1 MRRFLRPFFVVLA
14 LIAGGLTATVATA
27 APSIPIYRAHVQ
39 NVGWLPNT
47 EPTLVGDIAGLP
59 GSGLRV
65 EALQVSR
72 DIQLQAHVQNVG
84 WMAPVTPDG
93 VAGTTGRSLRL
104 EAIKATSMIPGYHVE
119 CEAIVPGAGTV
130 HAGDGGV
137 CGTVGRS
144 LLVEAFRLRLVADG
158 ATEPTASPT
167 ITPTATSTPTQTATP
182 PVTPPASGSARIA
195 FTADTGYDASNG
207 NGVTTGVFK
216 GIAAAAPDFAAIIGD
231 LGYDP
236 GHETAYCDFVK
247 KLYSGPVE
255 ILAGNHEDASHGGL
269 GTYATCL
276 PNRAA
281 VSAGDYARQYVIDQG
296 PVRLVMID
304 PAIDLSPKRTYA
316 DGTPEQAWLKTKI
329 AEGKAAGQ
337 WIIVAYHKPCLTIG
351 LHGCASSPQL
361 SNLMI
366 KLKVDLV
373 LTGHDHNYSRSF
385 PLTGTVTSPV
395 VATKSG
401 IFPQGTGTVFATIGN
416 GGHDPRTITGIPSWV
431 AAASGTNFL
440 PNSFGFLQVDATTGR
455 LVVNEV
461 VTSGGALRDSFT
473 ITR

>member
-1 MRRFLRPFFVVLA
+1 MRRFLRPLFVVLA
-14 LIAGGLTATVATA
+14 LVAAGLTATVATA

-39 NVGWLPNT
+39 NVGWLPT
-47 EPTLVGDIAGLP
+47 TDPSLVGDIAGLP

-84 WMAPVTPDG
+84 WMTPVAPDG
-93 VAGTTGRSLRL
+93 IAGTTGRSLRL
-104 EAIKATSMIPGYHVE
+104 EAVKASSMVAGYHVE
-119 CEAIVPGAGTV
+119 CEAIVPGAGTIHV
-130 HAGDGGV
+130 GDGGV
-137 CGTVGRS
+137 CGTTGRS
-144 LLVEAFRLRLVADG
+144 LKVEAFRLWLVADG
-158 ATEPTASPT
+158 PTEPTASPT
-167 ITPTATSTPTQTATP
+167 ETAT

-195 FTADTGYDASNG
+195 FTADGGYDASNG
-207 NGVTTGVFK
+207 TTVATGVWK
-216 GIAAAAPDFAAIIGD
+216 GIAAASPDLAAIVGD

-236 GHETAYCDFVK
+236 GRERQYCDFVK
-247 KLYSGPVE
+247 GLFSGPVE
-255 ILAGNHEDASHGGL
+255 ILAGNHEDVTKGGL

-281 VSAGDYARQYVIDQG
+281 VSSGDYARRYVVDQG
-296 PVRLVMID
+296 PVRLIMID
-304 PAIDLSPKRTYA
+304 PAIDLAPKRTYA

-329 AEGKAAGQ
+329 AEAKTAGQ
-337 WIIVAYHKPCLTIG
+337 WVIVAFHEPCLTAG
-351 LHGCASSPQL
+351 LHGCASTPQL
-361 SNLMI
+361 SNLLI
-366 KLKVDLV
+366 RLHVDLV
-373 LTGHDHNYSRSF
+373 VTGHDHNYSRSF

-401 IFPQGTGTVFATIGN
+401 IFPQGTGTVFTTIGN
-416 GGHDPRTITGIPSWV
+416 GGHDPRTITGLPSWV

-440 PNSFGFLQVDATTGR
+440 PGSFGFLQVDATDR
-455 LVVNEV
+455 QLVVNEV

>member
-27 APSIPIYRAHVQ
+27 APGIPIYRAHVQ
-39 NVGWLPNT
+39 NVGWLPT
-47 EPTLVGDIAGLP
+47 TDPSLVGDIAGLP

-84 WMAPVTPDG
+84 WMAPVAPDG
-93 VAGTTGRSLRL
+93 IAGTTGRSLRL
-104 EAIKATSMIPGYHVE
+104 EAIKAVSMIPGYHVE
-119 CEAIVPGAGTV
+119 CEAIVPGAGTIRV
-130 HAGDGGV
+130 GDGGV
-137 CGTVGRS
+137 CGTTGRS
-144 LLVEAFRLRLVADG
+144 LLVEAFRLWLVADG
-158 ATEPTASPT
+158 PTEPTASPT
-167 ITPTATSTPTQTATP
+167 ATATP
-182 PVTPPASGSARIA
+182 TETAMPVTPPASGSARIA
-195 FTADTGYDASNG
+195 FTADGGYDASNG
-207 NGVTTGVFK
+207 NGTATGAWK
-216 GIAAAAPDFAAIIGD
+216 GIAAASPDFAAIVGD

-236 GHETAYCDFVK
+236 GRERQYCDFVK
-247 KLYSGPVE
+247 GLFSGPVE
-255 ILAGNHEDASHGGL
+255 ILAGNHEDVTKGGL
-269 GTYATCL
+269 GTYAQCL

-316 DGTPEQAWLKTKI
+316 DGTPEQAWLKAKI

-366 KLKVDLV
+366 RLKVDLV
-373 LTGHDHNYSRSF
+373 VTGHDHNFSRSF

-395 VATKSG
+395 VATRSG
-401 IFPQGTGTVFATIGN
+401 VFPQGAGTVFATIGN
-416 GGHDPRTITGIPSWV
+416 GGHDPRTITGLPGWV

-440 PNSFGFLQVDATTGR
+440 PNSFGFLQVDASADR